1 MRNRIRVNA
10 THKLERDVEEE
21 DDRICGM
28 PGLFD
33 EVKKA
38 IPYYIIIGTAI
49 IGALYICS
57 RFSKDNEK
65 PIPERNISTDVN
77 YHK

>member
-1 MRNRIRVNA
+1 MRINVR
-10 THKLERDVEEE
+10 HKLERDVEAE

-28 PGLFD
+28 LGLFD
-33 EVKKA
+33 EVKRA

-49 IGALYICS
+49 VGALYICS

-65 PIPERNISTDVN
+65 PVPERSISTDVN
-77 YHK
+77 YNK